1 LAQQGPPPGRPP
13 RERDF
18 GRRGYDRDP
27 REDGAR
33 PGGYRSERHA
43 RPERPERPDRPQ
55 GRDRPQRRDRGER
68 ADRQPGWTRSN
79 AFGPD
84 TEADL
89 PPWAG
94 PPVRAARPAGTRL
107 RPPARVDTSP
117 PDEVADA
124 WDGEERPEWPD
135 EQPQAPGGPSGQP
148 SGGSRGVV
156 PPGQHGPRRPT
167 RRSGRRAAAAR
178 LRRSRRRVYLWC
190 GLAIVACVIA
200 AVVIEAV
207 TQHTPVKLPYVTS
220 LQPGEFKSAPNT
232 CTAVSP
238 AVLSAFVPGAGQP
251 VSTSLSGTDS
261 QCTFTVD
268 RKPNFLVL
276 AVSAQSYQPF
286 AAASGDGSASDN
298 ALDQFGQAQQTLAH
312 PPKKSPLPPATITLL
327 AGLGKQAFMAVALE
341 HVGHI
346 RDDVVTVMALYR
358 NVIVTAQLTGQDSGG
373 FGPVSLTT
381 LEAGAQAAAKSVL
394 AKALTQPT
402 A

>member
-1 LAQQGPPPGRPP
+1 MAQQGPPPGRPP
-13 RERDF
+13 RERDL
-18 GRRGYDRDP
+18 GRRGYDPDP

-33 PGGYRSERHA
+33 RDYRPERRA
-43 RPERPERPDRPQ
+43 RPERQERPAGPERHD
-55 GRDRPQRRDRGER
+55 GGER
-68 ADRQPGWTRSN
+68 RGPGDRANRQPSWTRSN

-84 TEADL
+84 SEADL

-94 PPVRAARPAGTRL
+94 PPVRTTRPGPARL
-107 RPPARVDTSP
+107 RTGATVDDQP
-117 PDEVADA
+117 QDAVANA
-124 WDGEERPEWPD
+124 WEGEERPEWPD
-135 EQPQAPGGPSGQP
+135 EEPQAPGGRQP
-148 SGGSRGVV
+148 
-156 PPGQHGPRRPT
+156 PRPT

-190 GLAIVACVIA
+190 GVAIVACVVA
-200 AVVIEAV
+200 AVITESV
-207 TQHTPVKLPYVTS
+207 TRHTPVKLPYVTS
-220 LQPGEFKSAPNT
+220 LQPGEFESVPDT

-238 AVLSAFVPGAGQP
+238 AVLNAFVPGAGQP
-251 VSTSLSGTDS
+251 VATSLSSTDS

-276 AVSAQSYQPF
+276 AVSAQSYLPF

-312 PPKKSPLPPATITLL
+312 PPKKSPLPPATITPL

-346 RDDVVTVMALYR
+346 RDDVVTIMALYR
-358 NVIVTAQLTGQDSGG
+358 NVIITAELTGQDSGG
-373 FGPVSLTT
+373 YGPVSLAT